1 MSLANLN
8 RFQSA
13 YRVVALASAL
23 GALALPA
30 AAGSIKVNIAGLD
43 AKAAHVQIVRAAEAA
58 CSSALS
64 SETLRYYSMSS
75 CIDETVATAEAKFAA
90 NDHRFASAQNGR

>member
-13 YRVVALASAL
+13 YRAVALASAL

-30 AAGSIKVNIAGLD
+30 AAASVKVNIAGLD

-58 CSSALS
+58 CSSALADES
-64 SETLRYYSMSS
+64 LRYYSMRS
-75 CIDETVATAEAKFAA
+75 CIDEAVTTTEAKFAA
-90 NDHRFASAQNGR
+90 NDHRFASVQNGR